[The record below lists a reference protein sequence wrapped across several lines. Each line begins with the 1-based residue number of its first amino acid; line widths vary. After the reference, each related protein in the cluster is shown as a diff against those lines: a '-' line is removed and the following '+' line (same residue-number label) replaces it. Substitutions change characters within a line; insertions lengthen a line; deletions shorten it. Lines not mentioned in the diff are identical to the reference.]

1 MTEHSDDVAKLVEL
15 TKDIRIAMLTTV
27 EENGSF
33 TARPMAQQQVEPDG
47 SLWFFAERDAH
58 VVTHIGINPH
68 VGVALSSGDSWVSIN
83 GTAALVDDVQKKR
96 ELWNPVVEAWLPQG
110 AEDPAVVLIRVES
123 ESAEYWDT
131 PGGRVASV
139 FSFVK
144 AKVTG
149 EPYQGTESAKLDL

>member
-1 MTEHSDDVAKLVEL
+1 MTEHTDDVAKLAEL

-27 EENGSF
+27 DEHGSF

-58 VVTHIGINPH
+58 VVTHITANPH

-83 GTAALVDDVQKKR
+83 GTATVVDDLAKKR
-96 ELWNPVVEAWLPQG
+96 ELWNTVVEAWLPQG
-110 AEDPAVVLIRVES
+110 AEDPNVVLIRVQS

-131 PGGRVASV
+131 PGGRVASALA
-139 FSFVK
+139 F
-144 AKVTG
+144 AKTKITG
-149 EPYQGTESAKLDL
+149 ERPSGHSESVEL

>member
-1 MTEHSDDVAKLVEL
+1 MTEHSDDVAKLAEL

-27 EENGSF
+27 DEHGSF

-47 SLWFFAERDAH
+47 SLWFFSERDAH
-58 VVTHIGINPH
+58 VVRHIAANPH
-68 VGVALSSGDSWVSIN
+68 VGVALSSSDTWVSIN
-83 GTAALVDDVQKKR
+83 GTAAVVDDVQKKR
-96 ELWNPVVEAWLPQG
+96 ELWNAVVEAWLPQG
-110 AEDPAVVLIRVES
+110 AEDPDVVLIRVES
-123 ESAEYWDT
+123 VSAEYWDT

-149 EPYQGTESAKLDL
+149 EPYQGTDSAKINL